1 MTTKQALLL
10 SASLLILGFYHQNNA
25 QSDKPRYQ
33 NIPGMEYADTPK
45 TLKNVTVLLTGTSSA
60 KIDTPKSP
68 KDSVFYFDPCCIDF
82 FTNAVNAGPVGSF
95 VTIPTYDPHVSWL
108 KPVEDTLQVI
118 MLVSDTAK
126 IKTKTE
132 GGWVIY
138 YSDSTYPNEVN
149 WKLGYQ
155 VFNNKIHVKYL
166 DNLKQPL
173 PKSIIVWQSKSR

>member
-45 TLKNVTVLLTGTSSA
+45 TLKNVTVLFTGTSSA
-60 KIDTPKSP
+60 KIDTGMFKYTL
-68 KDSVFYFDPCCIDF
+68 V
-82 FTNAVNAGPVGSF
+82 
-95 VTIPTYDPHVSWL
+95 PTYDPHVSWL

-173 PKSIIVWQSKSR
+173 PKSTIVWQSKSR

>member
-45 TLKNVTVLLTGTSSA
+45 TLKNVTVLFTGTSSA
-60 KIDTPKSP
+60 KIDTPKVK
-68 KDSVFYFDPCCIDF
+68 KDTLLWIDYTDFDSSIMWK
-82 FTNAVNAGPVGSF
+82 FTEVPAYNPRVK
-95 VTIPTYDPHVSWL
+95 WL

-132 GGWVIY
+132 GGLVIY